1 MQEHTMSAEEEK
13 QQFKVLSKTCPQD
26 PSAITKKACGGNN
39 NNNNNDQNKI
49 DEKVDEK
56 PFSGAL
62 EALRNFRKMR
72 KENPDFDASF

>member
-1 MQEHTMSAEEEK
+1 MHRPLFSPLYCIFFHLEVRPFEEKKSAE
-13 QQFKVLSKTCPQD
+13 
-26 PSAITKKACGGNN
+26 
-39 NNNNNDQNKI
+39 I

-72 KENPDFDASF
+72 KEIPDFDASF